1 MDIRKNKSL
10 AQMLLKPMIH
20 CSVVFMFFII
30 LLTFLQ
36 VCLRYMFSHSFAWIE
51 EVSRYLFVWI
61 VFLGAAIAFDDDSHI
76 KIDFIENKLPKKI
89 KGIVQYF
96 IVLLNLLAMA
106 LLLYSGTL
114 VAMRNRKSM
123 FYTIPDVS
131 LLTMYIAV
139 FLSCVLAIIL
149 IVLRIKRNIGSDKI
163 GRAQV

>member
-1 MDIRKNKSL
+1 MDTRKNKSL

-36 VCLRYMFSHSFAWIE
+36 VCLRYIFSHSFAWIE

-76 KIDFIENKLPKKI
+76 KIDFIESKLPKKI

-96 IVLLNLLAMA
+96 IVLINLLAMG
-106 LLLYSGTL
+106 LLFYSGAL
-114 VAMRNRKSM
+114 VALRNRKSM
-123 FYTIPDVS
+123 FYTIPDLS
-131 LLTMYIAV
+131 LLIMYIAV
-139 FLSCVLAIIL
+139 PLSCVLAIIL
-149 IVLRIKRNIGSDKI
+149 IVLRIKKNIGSDKH
-163 GRAQV
+163 